1 MLAALDMVIAP
12 VQKTRVGTK
21 GEPDVR
27 SFLFVIFVVLFELS
41 FFFEKQFIDP
51 LSLCGVEGYFEH
63 FPIVLNVLP
72 YDKTLHDLLQRA
84 QPPTL
89 ALELDQCGF
98 A

>member
-1 MLAALDMVIAP
+1 M
-12 VQKTRVGTK
+12 
-21 GEPDVR
+21 R
-27 SFLFVIFVVLFELS
+27 SFLFMIFVVLLELS
-41 FFFEKQFIDP
+41 FFFEKQFLDP
-51 LSLCGVEGYFEH
+51 LSLCAIEGDFQH